1 MDLSIKPIKPK
12 KISDQA
18 LDQIREL
25 IYRGKL
31 KPGDRILAERE
42 LARAMQVSR
51 STIRDAI
58 QRLVTMGLVVQKQG
72 RGTFV
77 TAVDSK
83 EETTIFKMMQQTQD
97 ATTDDLLEVRLGL
110 ECNAA
115 ALAARR
121 ADGEDIKAMEHSLEE
136 MKKEIDSGRLGTAA
150 DTSFHMAIAYAAKNP
165 IQILIMRN
173 FYDYLFHGIR
183 TSLEDLYMDGE
194 NIDSI
199 LKQHIGVIDAI
210 KARDGEGARRAM
222 NTHIDFVVQF
232 YRRRSAEFRS
242 G

>member
-1 MDLSIKPIKPK
+1 MDISIKPIKPK

-18 LDQIREL
+18 FDQIREL

-31 KPGDRILAERE
+31 KPGDKILAERE
-42 LARAMQVSR
+42 LAKAMQVSR
-51 STIRDAI
+51 STVRDAI
-58 QRLVTMGLVVQKQG
+58 QRLVSMGLVVQKQG
-72 RGTFV
+72 QGTFV
-77 TAVDSK
+77 KAVDSK
-83 EETTIFKMMQQTQD
+83 EETPIFKMMQIQD
-97 ATTDDLLEVRLGL
+97 ATIDDLLEVRLGL

-115 ALAARR
+115 AMAARR
-121 ADGEDIKAMEHSLEE
+121 ADGDDIKAMDLSIEE

-165 IQILIMRN
+165 LQILIMRN

-199 LKQHIGVIDAI
+199 LKQHIGIIHAI
-210 KARDGEGARRAM
+210 KARDSEGAQRAM

-232 YRRRSAEFRS
+232 YRRRTADFRS